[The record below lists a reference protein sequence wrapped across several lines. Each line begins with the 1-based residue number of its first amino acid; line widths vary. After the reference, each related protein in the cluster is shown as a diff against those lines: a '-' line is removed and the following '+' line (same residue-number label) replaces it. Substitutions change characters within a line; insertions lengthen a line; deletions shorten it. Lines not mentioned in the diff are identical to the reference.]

1 MQLEINSAASGCFLL
16 IYIKKRKIKLTNRHN
31 LVTMSATAV
40 IFLLK
45 AELGRNVTMRLNAA
59 GWHHRPLIVCQLRN
73 TNIGGWPK
81 SLKGK
86 ALSLRSIFF
95 CTKKHSAQ
103 SNKVDITIFI
113 LKGGAREGRLETSI
127 VKTEKSNKNQFV
139 LYTCWLQPPFGHL
152 LQISAK
158 KSNNHHKY

>member
-16 IYIKKRKIKLTNRHN
+16 IYIKKRKIKHTNRHN

-45 AELGRNVTMRLNAA
+45 AELGRNVTMRPNAA

>member
-81 SLKGK
+81 SLKGGFK
-86 ALSLRSIFF
+86 MVSQVNSF
-95 CTKKHSAQ
+95 CTKNIQLH
-103 SNKVDITIFI
+103 SNKVDNHFERSSTSR
-113 LKGGAREGRLETSI
+113 LKSRNKCICADRL
-127 VKTEKSNKNQFV
+127 KNNQQKS
-139 LYTCWLQPPFGHL
+139 LLLALQSHFGHL
-152 LQISAK
+152 LQNQLKSK
-158 KSNNHHKY
+158 KST